1 MTARFGACKCYWSGS
16 GSEGKKLIWSN
27 LNICIKNLDQK
38 NGGYSKKEKWN
49 HETSPADDLY

>member
-1 MTARFGACKCYWSGS
+1 MHVSATEVAQGPR
-16 GSEGKKLIWSN
+16 GKKWIWSN

-49 HETSPADDLY
+49 HEISPADDLY